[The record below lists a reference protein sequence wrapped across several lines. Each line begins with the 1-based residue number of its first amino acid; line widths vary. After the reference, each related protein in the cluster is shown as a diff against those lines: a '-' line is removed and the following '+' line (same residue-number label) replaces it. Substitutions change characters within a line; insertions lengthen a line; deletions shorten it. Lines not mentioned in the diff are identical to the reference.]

1 MSFAARSL
9 GYLGSGGGGSPTTV
23 LSTTLTIG
31 TAASGT
37 IGVNLRGFTSTAILG
52 YTPTTFGSLA
62 SATLTTGRTC
72 ISVYDDRDIGIPEYS
87 AVLKISGFA
96 SDPGRTYL
104 YDVTANSVTKTEAT
118 ATLYSYSAGTALWEW
133 TNTTTAVLFGFATSG
148 TTPLVIRLT

>member
-31 TAASGT
+31 TATAGA
-37 IGVNLRGFTSTAILG
+37 GQNLRGFTSTVIAG
-52 YTPTTFGSLA
+52 YIPTTFGSLA
-62 SATLTTGRTC
+62 SAAVTGGRTC
-72 ISVYDDRDIGIPEYS
+72 TACYDDRDTGIPEYS

-104 YDVTANSVTKTEAT
+104 YDVTANGVTKTETT

-133 TNTTTAVLFGFATSG
+133 TNTTTAVLFGFLTSG
-148 TTPLVIRLT
+148 TTPLVIRIP